1 MKRIVFAT
9 LVAAAALPLA
19 AQTSTPRVDQRE
31 VNQQQRIEQ
40 GMNSGQLTPKETAK
54 LEKGEAKI
62 DKMEAKA
69 KSDGKVTDKER
80 KKLTKA
86 QNKESKKIY
95 KEKHDKQAA
104 PKA

>member
-19 AQTSTPRVDQRE
+19 AQTSTPRIDQRE

-40 GMNSGQLTPKETAK
+40 GVNSGQLTPKETAK

-69 KSDGKVTDKER
+69 KSDGKVTGKER

-95 KEKHDKQAA
+95 KEKHDKQVA

>member
-40 GMNSGQLTPKETAK
+40 GINSGQLTPKETAK

-95 KEKHDKQAA
+95 KEKHDKQVA
-104 PKA
+104 PKV